1 MTLEPLL
8 SAPPAIQAHV
18 AAAVAAMGVGAWVIY
33 VSRKGSPGHR
43 VLGVAFLALIVAVCV
58 AAMFIHRSRHPIAF
72 GFSGTHLLV
81 PFVLVM
87 VWLSISSIRRGNIKL
102 HQFCVRGLF
111 MGALVVNTLI
121 NLVLVHGIIR
131 DMVFPAAAQRA
142 PAAIHGEPGT

>member
-18 AAAVAAMGVGAWVIY
+18 AAAVLAMGVGGWVIY
-33 VSRKGSPGHR
+33 GGRKGTRAHR
-43 VLGVAFLALIVAVCV
+43 LLGATFLVLMVAVCV
-58 AAMFIHRSRHPIAF
+58 AAMFIRHRHAHGAAP

-87 VWLSISSIRRGNIKL
+87 VWLSISSIRRGNLKL

-121 NLVLVHGIIR
+121 NILFVHGVVH
-131 DMVFPAAAQRA
+131 DMIFPADP
-142 PAAIHGEPGT
+142 PAAHGAPRT